1 MSAHAFIDESIRGDR
16 YLICASIVDARALGA
31 TRQSLR
37 LLLGRG
43 QQRIHFNN
51 ESNTRR
57 RLILR
62 RIADFAAVSVIC
74 AARDNDQVRART
86 AALHEVV
93 VHLRSSDVGRL
104 VLEARQGQDHR
115 DRAVIRRAAGIDD
128 KRVFGYTHLTPVNEP
143 LLWIPDA
150 VAWAWGRGGA
160 WRQMV
165 RDLRLVGR
173 VWQV

>member
-1 MSAHAFIDESIRGDR
+1 MSAHAFIDESIRRDR
-16 YLICASIVDARALGA
+16 YLICASIVDARALAA

-51 ESNTRR
+51 ESNARR
-57 RLILR
+57 RFILR
-62 RIADFAAVSVIC
+62 SIARLEAVSVVC
-74 AARDNDQVRART
+74 AACDHDQVRART

-93 VHLRSSDVGRL
+93 VHLRSCGVGRL
-104 VLEARQGQDHR
+104 VLETRQGQDHR
-115 DRAVIRRAAGIDD
+115 DRAVIWRTSGIDT
-128 KRVFGYTHLTPVNEP
+128 KRVLDYTHLTPVSEP

-150 VAWAWGRGGA
+150 VVWAWGRGDV

-173 VWQV
+173 VWEA